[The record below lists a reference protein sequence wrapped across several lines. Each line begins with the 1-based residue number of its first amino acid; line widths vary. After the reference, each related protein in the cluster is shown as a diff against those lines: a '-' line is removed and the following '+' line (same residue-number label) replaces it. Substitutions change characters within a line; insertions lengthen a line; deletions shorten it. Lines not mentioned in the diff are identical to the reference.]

1 MKNTNRKAD
10 HLAKQEISNIL
21 LFEVSDD
28 RLNFVTITDCR
39 VSFDKSYADVY
50 YTVDKDS
57 YEKVQEAL
65 DGAKG
70 YIRSLLSKRLEWRRS
85 PELRFHRDETIDDS
99 EAIESMIELERSHF
113 QDREIEE

>member
-1 MKNTNRKAD
+1 MKKTNRKAD

-21 LFEVSDD
+21 LFEVNDD

-50 YTVDKDS
+50 FATEKDN
-57 YEKVQEAL
+57 YEAVTAAL
-65 DGAKG
+65 EGAKG
-70 YIRSLLSKRLEWRRS
+70 YIRTLLSRRLDWRRS

-99 EAIESMIELERSHF
+99 ESIESMIERERQHF
-113 QDREIEE
+113 S